1 MNSNRGKTFKERL
14 LFFVVIYL
22 TYAILFTGE
31 DGGPLS
37 RFLSNARGGDG
48 NGSGG
53 GVEQINQKL
62 EFVHIT
68 ETGGSVIEKTAASAG
83 FNWGA
88 CHFISMDSSIG
99 CANPDY
105 EWKSPSQGNY
115 VMTSLWHTPP
125 KDLLAAGIDQDEN
138 NPYLDKELFTVVR
151 NPYTRMVAEY
161 YNPYTGGSK
170 GDEDS
175 VERMNSW
182 ISRHI
187 SDLIQQRADYKARVA
202 KGEFLNDIQSPDPLN
217 GKHFNPQID
226 YVYNDEGK
234 RVIKNVIHFEDLKSE
249 FKALMKEYEFDSMVK
264 IPRTYRDEKRQFTYL
279 DLYPETISLINQ
291 IANGDFE
298 AFGYEM
304 VEEFDP
310 ENLYNLR
317 SSKLPCSTIEP
328 GSPDECERD
337 MRKTEDSSDEETSQQ
352 YTAVTPIGLPHATT
366 FMLGIFSD
374 LSDIEAEARQR
385 IRNTYLQES
394 DEVRICSLQQY
405 ISQHETSR
413 GLWVPCRIPYVFIVA
428 GDPQRPD
435 EHLDNYPLF
444 IDRALISNAPADEDD
459 IVYLNISEND
469 THSGKARAY
478 FKWAA
483 KIGETYHIDFIGKAS
498 SSTLLDT
505 TKLLNFLD
513 MELPPAPLNRR
524 MYGGSAWGS
533 RTTYFAT
540 KPFYFM
546 STDLAAFVGQRKVKW
561 DWVEA
566 IDIGKIVFSHPKP
579 IKFINCN
586 PKLFW
591 FEGLD
596 THDKWYNKWNNN
608 FNELPRSKPFI
619 HTMGVCKQMKEDGQI

>member
-1 MNSNRGKTFKERL
+1 MSTRSRSLKERL
-14 LFFVVIYL
+14 VLFLGIYL
-22 TYAILFTGE
+22 VFAILLTGE
-31 DGGPLS
+31 EGGPLS
-37 RFLSNARGGDG
+37 RFLSNTHGGDG
-48 NGSGG
+48 SR
-53 GVEQINQKL
+53 EEDINQKL

-68 ETGGSVIEKTAASAG
+68 ETGGQVIEKAAASVG
-83 FNWGA
+83 LNWGV
-88 CHFISMDSSIG
+88 CHFLSMADSIG
-99 CANPDY
+99 CADPDY
-105 EWKSPSQGNY
+105 KWERAEGSY
-115 VMTSLWHTPP
+115 ILTSRWHTPP
-125 KDLLAAGIDQDEN
+125 KDLLAAGIDDNEN
-138 NPYLDKELFTVVR
+138 NPYMGKDLFTVVR

-161 YNPYTGGSK
+161 YNPYVGGANIG
-170 GDEDS
+170 GDDD
-175 VERMNSW
+175 VEIMNRW
-182 ISRHI
+182 ISRHL

-202 KGEFLNDIQSPDPLN
+202 KGEELLDINSPDPLG
-217 GKHFNPQID
+217 GKHFNPQVD
-226 YVYNDEGK
+226 YVYDDEGK
-234 RVIKNVIHFEDLKSE
+234 RLIDNVIHYEDLKSE
-249 FKALMKEYEFDSMVK
+249 FKALMREYGFSSLVQ
-264 IPRTYRDEKRQFTYL
+264 IPRGYRNEERQLTFM
-279 DLYPETISLINQ
+279 DLYPETIAIINQ
-291 IANGDFE
+291 IAHEDFY

-304 VEEFDP
+304 VKDFSSEVV
-310 ENLYNLR
+310 YNLR
-317 SSKLPCSTIEP
+317 ATWMPCSKIEP
-328 GSPDECERD
+328 GNPSECEREIK
-337 MRKTEDSSDEETSQQ
+337 KTKTPTDEEKEK

-366 FMLGIFSD
+366 FMLGIFTD
-374 LSDIEAEARQR
+374 LSDQEVEARQR
-385 IRNTYLQES
+385 IRNTYLKES

-435 EHLDNYPLF
+435 EHLDNFPLS
-444 IDRALISNAPADEDD
+444 IDRALISDAPIEEDD

-483 KIGETYHIDFIGKAS
+483 KIGETFHIDFIGKAS

-524 MYGGSAWGS
+524 MYGGSTWGS
-533 RTTYFAT
+533 KTTYYAT

-546 STDLAAFVGQRKVKW
+546 SLDLANFVGQRKVRW

-579 IKFINCN
+579 IKYVNCN

-596 THDKWYNKWNNN
+596 THEKWYNKWNNHMI
-608 FNELPRSKPFI
+608 ELPRSKPFI
-619 HTMGVCKQMKEDGQI
+619 QTLDVCNKLKEDGQI